1 MQRLVFMALADAV
14 SHVIRSDAAEESG
27 LLRRERAAAGWP
39 AGNGTRV
46 IPGGP
51 DGRLVVEDR
60 VVGVPQRHG
69 IWAVVDVGRAL
80 RALYVGMVSFAV
92 VGVGRE
98 RSDPAAVLAGH
109 VVPVAEVHWP
119 LDEVTHSAIMLHTA
133 VCQDEGSGSPSGS
146 PARSPNLGLALAVPG
161 GRLLHVPGSWDPR
174 SGCIGRFPRR
184 CADDSTAGSVAAA
197 RIVRRGG
204 SRLQLLLH
212 VQGTLIA
219 VGGQPVQQ

>member
-1 MQRLVFMALADAV
+1 MQGLVFMALADAV

-27 LLRRERAAAGWP
+27 LFRRERAVAGWP

-69 IWAVVDVGRAL
+69 IWAVVDVGRAV
-80 RALYVGMVSFAV
+80 RALYVGMASFAV
-92 VGVGRE
+92 VGVGCE

-119 LDEVTHSAIMLHTA
+119 LDEVTHSAIMLHAA

-146 PARSPNLGLALAVPG
+146 PANRCSAVWRAGHGPPHHLAAMRRAGNRYMDFDHQLSCGCGAFPCSRCPARESILRKAAYG
-161 GRLLHVPGSWDPR
+161 GRSAHMTVGH
-174 SGCIGRFPRR
+174 PRR
-184 CADDSTAGSVAAA
+184 CRAP
-197 RIVRRGG
+197 
-204 SRLQLLLH
+204 SRS
-212 VQGTLIA
+212 
-219 VGGQPVQQ
+219 